1 MQSIIDNKS
10 VKFNFIM
17 FSSAMF
23 KHYLKHGGGEEVAL
37 GKVALR
43 MFSNSILGHT
53 ACSVYLGLGNAW
65 EK

>member
-1 MQSIIDNKS
+1 
-10 VKFNFIM
+10 M
-17 FSSAMF
+17 FSSARF

-43 MFSNSILGHT
+43 KFSNSILGHT

>member
-1 MQSIIDNKS
+1 LQSIIDNKS

-17 FSSAMF
+17 FSSARF
-23 KHYLKHGGGEEVAL
+23 KHYLKHGGEEVAL

-43 MFSNSILGHT
+43 KFSNSILGHT